1 MDFQNL
7 LKSLTDLKQKIAGTD
22 LQDSQAFQLQGFII
36 DFVQAAKIDLTGLL
50 LTDLV
55 DLPQY
60 AKDTVKVK
68 KRLEGLEPEYQDGYI
83 ITDGKILMRICDGL
97 EIKGF
102 RKSTQI
108 WNDNIKI
115 WYDIVEMTEPNI
127 INEIIFPSDKKKN
140 KLLKLKPRAATLF
153 INRLLETT
161 EKDYA
166 GSPLTDSD
174 KQLALL
180 DLPTPTEIR
189 RIASYVLSMTGY
201 DAQSINDELKK
212 AEEEVN
218 AIKQAKALAKAKYNY
233 KCVIT
238 DKKVANLEAHHLFPQ
253 DTYPH
258 LSTNLENLIPINQTL
273 HRAYHKWARE
283 NNKGRK
289 GLGDYDSFW
298 IFVEQYYKNKIIRNN
313 IQEVKKKF
321 PALQ

>member
-7 LKSLTDLKQKIAGTD
+7 LRSLTDLKQKIAGTD
-22 LQDSQAFQLQGFII
+22 LQESQAFQLQGFII
-36 DFVQAAKIDLTGLL
+36 DFVKAAKIDLTGLL

-55 DLPQY
+55 DLPKY
-60 AKDTVKVK
+60 ARDTIKIK
-68 KRLEGLEPEYQDGYI
+68 KRLEGLEPEYQDEYV
-83 ITDGKILMRICDGL
+83 ITDGTVLMRVCDGL

-102 RKSTQI
+102 RRSTQI
-108 WNDNIKI
+108 WNNNIRI
-115 WYDIVEMTEPNI
+115 WYDVVKMQHPNI
-127 INEIIFPSDKKKN
+127 INEIIFPSDKKNN
-140 KLLKLKPRAATLF
+140 KLLRLKPRSASLF
-153 INRLLETT
+153 INYMLEIT
-161 EKDYA
+161 EKDY
-166 GSPLTDSD
+166 GGLILTDSE
-174 KQLALL
+174 KQL

-189 RIASYVLSMTGY
+189 RIASYVLSMTGN
-201 DAQSINDELKK
+201 DPKSINEEIEEAEKK
-212 AEEEVN
+212 AK
-218 AIKQAKALAKAKYNY
+218 AIQQAKEQTKGTYNN

-238 DKKVANLEAHHLFPQ
+238 NRKVANLDAHHLLPQ
-253 DTYPH
+253 DTYPQF
-258 LSTNLENLIPINQTL
+258 STKFENLIPINQTL

>member
-36 DFVQAAKIDLTGLL
+36 DFIQAAKIDLTGLL

-108 WNDNIKI
+108 WNNNIKI

-127 INEIIFPSDKKKN
+127 INEILFPSDKKRN
-140 KLLKLKPRAATLF
+140 KLLKLKPRAASLF
-153 INRLLETT
+153 ISYMLEITD
-161 EKDYA
+161 KDYR
-166 GSPLTDSD
+166 GLILTEGE
-174 KQLALL
+174 KQL
-180 DLPTPTEIR
+180 DLPTPTQTQ
-189 RIASYVLSMTGY
+189 RIASYVLSMTGN
-201 DAQSINDELKK
+201 DAQCINDELKK
-212 AEEEVN
+212 AEAKAN
-218 AIKQAKALAKAKYNY
+218 AIQLAKNNAKKKN

-238 DKKVANLEAHHLFPQ
+238 NRKVANLEAHHLLPQ
-253 DTYPH
+253 DTYPEF
-258 LSTNLENLIPINQTL
+258 STKFENLIPINQTL

-298 IFVEQYYKNKIIRNN
+298 IFVEQYYNDKVIKNN
-313 IQEVKKKF
+313 IKEVKKQF